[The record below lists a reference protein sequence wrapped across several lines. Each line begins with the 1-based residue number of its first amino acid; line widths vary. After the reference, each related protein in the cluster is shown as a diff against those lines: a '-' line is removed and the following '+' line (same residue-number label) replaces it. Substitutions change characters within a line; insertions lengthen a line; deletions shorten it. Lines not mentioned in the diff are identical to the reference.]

1 MIVVMQPGATQ
12 AVIDQVVRR
21 LRAFGFEVHI
31 SQGVERTVIGAI
43 GEKTAEKVEQIA
55 ATEGVEKIVPIL
67 APYKLAA
74 REFKQ
79 ERTIVEVAGV
89 PFGGEQVPIIAGPCA
104 VESEEQIIETA
115 KAVKAAGASLLRGG
129 AFKPRTSPYSFQ
141 GLAEEG
147 LKLLALAREV
157 TGLGVVTEVM
167 DPRDVELVASY
178 ADMLQIGARNA
189 QNFNLLI
196 EVGKT
201 SKPVLL
207 KRGPSLS
214 IGDWLMAA
222 EYVISAGNPN
232 VILCERGI
240 RTFET
245 ETRNTFDLSAIAAV
259 HELSHLPVIAD
270 PSHGTGKWKY
280 VTPMARASVA
290 AGADGVI
297 VEVHPRPEAAL
308 SDGPQSLKPSVFE
321 AMVKECD
328 RVARAI
334 GRWVLP
340 AA

>member
-12 AVIDQVVRR
+12 DVIDQVVRR
-21 LRAFGFEVHI
+21 LREFGFEVHI

-79 ERTIVEVAGV
+79 GRTVVEVAGV

-141 GLAEEG
+141 GLAEDG
-147 LKLLALAREV
+147 LKLLAIAREA

-196 EVGKT
+196 EVGKAG
-201 SKPVLL
+201 KPVLL

-214 IGDWLMAA
+214 ISDWLMAA
-222 EYVISAGNPN
+222 EYIISNGNPN

-321 AMVKECD
+321 EMVKECD

>member
-12 AVIDQVVRR
+12 DVIDQVVRR
-21 LRAFGFEVHI
+21 LREFGFEVHI

-79 ERTIVEVAGV
+79 GRTVVEVAGV

-141 GLAEEG
+141 GLAEDG
-147 LKLLALAREV
+147 LKLLAIAREA

-189 QNFNLLI
+189 QNFNLLV
-196 EVGKT
+196 EVGKAN
-201 SKPVLL
+201 KPVLL

-222 EYVISAGNPN
+222 EYVISNGNPN

-245 ETRNTFDLSAIAAV
+245 ETRNTFDVSAIAAV
-259 HELSHLPVIAD
+259 HELSHLPIIAD

-321 AMVKECD
+321 EMVKECD